1 MSKAISKVSIIG
13 LGALGILYGEHF
25 LRRMPREDLRI
36 IADSDRI
43 DKYSKEGIFCNDQ
56 LCEFVYV
63 TPDEPV
69 DPADLLIVAVKY
81 TALNEAIEMI
91 KGHVGPDTII
101 ISVLNGVVS
110 EDEIGEVYG
119 HEHLLYTVAQGMT
132 ASKVGNQ
139 MTYRTK
145 GILSFGELDAEDN
158 SEKVERVKAFFDA
171 VELTYE
177 INNKMKLKLWSKWML
192 NVGINQT
199 VAYFNTTN
207 SLVQK
212 PGEARDMMIDTMKEA
227 ITVARKEGVSLS
239 QEDIEYWLKI
249 IDTLAPNERPSMA
262 QDVIAG
268 RPTEV
273 ALFAGTVVKLAKKHS
288 ISVPLNEQFL
298 NHFCADV
305 LKTQPP

>member
-1 MSKAISKVSIIG
+1 MSKPISKVSIIG

-36 IADSDRI
+36 IADPARM
-43 DKYSKEGIFCNDQ
+43 DKYQKEGIFCNNQ
-56 LCEFVYV
+56 LCPFLYV
-63 TPDEPV
+63 TPDTAV

-81 TALNEAIEMI
+81 TALQEAIEMI

-101 ISVLNGVVS
+101 LSVLNGVVS
-110 EDEIGEVYG
+110 EAEIGEVFG

-139 MTYRTK
+139 MSYRTK
-145 GILSFGELDAEDN
+145 GILSFGELDAEFN
-158 SEKVERVKAFFDA
+158 SEKVERVKAFFNA
-171 VELTYE
+171 VELPYE
-177 INNKMKLKLWSKWML
+177 INNRMKHKLWSKWML
-192 NVGINQT
+192 NTGINQT
-199 VAYFNTTN
+199 VAYFNATN

-212 PGEARDMMIDTMKEA
+212 PGEARDMMIDTMEEA
-227 ITVARKEGVSLS
+227 IAVASKEGVNLS
-239 QEDIEYWLKI
+239 QEDIKYWLKI

-262 QDVIAG
+262 QDVNAG

-288 ISVPLNEQFL
+288 IPVPLNELFL
-298 NHFCADV
+298 NHFS
-305 LKTQPP
+305 